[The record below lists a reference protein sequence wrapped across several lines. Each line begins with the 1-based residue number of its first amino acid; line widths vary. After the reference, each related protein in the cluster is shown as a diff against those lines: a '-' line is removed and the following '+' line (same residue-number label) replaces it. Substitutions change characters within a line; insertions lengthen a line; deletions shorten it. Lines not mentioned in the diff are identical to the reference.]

1 MLPCLLFWELLFLA
15 RSQMCLSA
23 HDSCKKADC
32 TNCGVQTLMLS
43 NTQPFPA
50 EFKWQL
56 EGPAAA
62 AFSVSPAEGTI
73 RGSNSL
79 QCTVK
84 WMPGSDATP
93 GEQVVSQFSPSQ
105 CRQLHPREGDGPAC
119 TPWCRVAGNAMC
131 SMVAGRLEGA
141 WHASE
146 YRCPL
151 TSWSDPLRHK
161 QQWPPT
167 I

>member
-1 MLPCLLFWELLFLA
+1 
-15 RSQMCLSA
+15 
-23 HDSCKKADC
+23 
-32 TNCGVQTLMLS
+32 MLS

-62 AFSVSPAEGTI
+62 AFSVSPAEAVI

-93 GEQVVSQFSPSQ
+93 GEHVVSHISFAW
-105 CRQLHPREGDGPAC
+105 CRQLHSDEVDGPALHTLEAC
-119 TPWCRVAGNAMC
+119 APSNAIVSC
-131 SMVAGRLEGA
+131 
-141 WHASE
+141 WQ
-146 YRCPL
+146 
-151 TSWSDPLRHK
+151 T
-161 QQWPPT
+161 
-167 I
+167 

>member
-1 MLPCLLFWELLFLA
+1 
-15 RSQMCLSA
+15 
-23 HDSCKKADC
+23 
-32 TNCGVQTLMLS
+32 MLS

-62 AFSVSPAEGTI
+62 AFSVSPAEAVI

-93 GEQVVSQFSPSQ
+93 GEQVV
-105 CRQLHPREGDGPAC
+105 R
-119 TPWCRVAGNAMC
+119 
-131 SMVAGRLEGA
+131 
-141 WHASE
+141 
-146 YRCPL
+146 
-151 TSWSDPLRHK
+151 
-161 QQWPPT
+161 
-167 I
+167 